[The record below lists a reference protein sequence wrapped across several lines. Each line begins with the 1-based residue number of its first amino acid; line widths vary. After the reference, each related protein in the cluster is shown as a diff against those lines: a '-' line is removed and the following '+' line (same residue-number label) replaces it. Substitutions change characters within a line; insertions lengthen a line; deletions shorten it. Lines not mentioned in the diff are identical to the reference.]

1 MGIFSKMFGDG
12 LPESK
17 YDIIKRFA
25 KIRME
30 KLKKTDS
37 EFAFQ
42 AAFSG
47 MDDIDNWDNMM
58 LEGLPE
64 SNIITM
70 VDAYF
75 SLKEQGFNDSAI
87 FEEMNEFRSSYDPY
101 PNPNPMPSDLNLKK
115 FIYYRLEFELPNE
128 NGIEIGE
135 NGFTRDFIEKVFDE
149 TYNLYSRNY

>member
-42 AAFSG
+42 AKFSG

-101 PNPNPMPSDLNLKK
+101 PNPKSMPMNPNLNNY
-115 FIYYRLEFELPNE
+115 IYFRLEFELPSDAGFN
-128 NGIEIGE
+128 IGE
-135 NGFTRDFIEKVFDE
+135 NGFTRDFIERIINESYKLFSS
-149 TYNLYSRNY
+149 N